1 MKTTYKLFILYSTFA
16 ILMFIYVICVKK
28 NIFKE
33 AFTDT
38 IVRINTLSRMNPT
51 YRPLLTQPYNDVT
64 FKKLNMT
71 TRDLI
76 ASGGLG
82 PQYTLSALTGE
93 VETTN
98 NYLASLIKAS
108 PSSSQKSCPQGRLYS
123 GMGGVILGE
132 SECSTSKYCSGCSNA
147 TFYKNTRRDTGF
159 CKCL

>member
-51 YRPLLTQPYNDVT
+51 YRPSLTQSYNNGS

-76 ASGGLG
+76 ATGGLG

-98 NYLASLIKAS
+98 NYLASLIR

-123 GMGGVILGE
+123 GMGEVILGE
-132 SECSTSKYCSGCSNA
+132 SECTKGKYCSGCSNA

>member
-1 MKTTYKLFILYSTFA
+1 MNPTYKLFILYSTFA

-51 YRPLLTQPYNDVT
+51 YRPSLTQSYNNGS

-71 TRDLI
+71 TRDFI

-98 NYLASLIKAS
+98 NYLSSLIR
-108 PSSSQKSCPQGRLYS
+108 SSSSEKSCPQGKLYTGNS
-123 GMGGVILGE
+123 EITLGE

>member
-1 MKTTYKLFILYSTFA
+1 
-16 ILMFIYVICVKK
+16 
-28 NIFKE
+28 
-33 AFTDT
+33 
-38 IVRINTLSRMNPT
+38 
-51 YRPLLTQPYNDVT
+51 
-64 FKKLNMT
+64 MT

-98 NYLASLIKAS
+98 NYLASLIRS
-108 PSSSQKSCPQGRLYS
+108 SSSQKSCPQGKLYT
-123 GMGGVILGE
+123 GMGEVILGE
-132 SECSTSKYCSGCSNA
+132 SECSRSKYCSGCTNA